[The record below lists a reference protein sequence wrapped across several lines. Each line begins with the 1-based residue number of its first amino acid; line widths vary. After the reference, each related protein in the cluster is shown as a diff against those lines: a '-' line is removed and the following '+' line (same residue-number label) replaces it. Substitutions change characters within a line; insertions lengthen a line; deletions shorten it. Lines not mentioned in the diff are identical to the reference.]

1 MTRRPWP
8 WLLGLGALTGACTG
22 IIGGEDAP
30 DGPGGTPTSFA
41 CDADQVP
48 AALPL
53 RRLSHL
59 QYRNTMADLVRFASP
74 SAAVEILGA
83 IEPLFAQLPNDQRVG
98 PDKHYAGFTRLDQA
112 LQQQHVDGAYHVA
125 GAIGAALSAPPSR
138 LAELA
143 GACATDADA
152 ANDDACL
159 DDMIRKFGERALR
172 RPVTDEDVAFYR
184 GPAGAAPFDAA
195 DYADVIALL
204 LNAPHTLYFVEH
216 GQEGSDPTAPLDAYE
231 LASRLSY
238 HFWQTLP
245 DEQLFAAAQRG
256 DLLTEAGYAAEVE
269 RIWSD
274 PRTREAM
281 GELFGQ
287 WLDNTTLEELDAR
300 VGTPLFDAFAAGYT
314 PGPDL
319 REHMLAE
326 VTDAALYYTFEN
338 PGTFHDLLTSRK
350 SFARTED
357 LAALY
362 KVPAWSGGEPPDFTE
377 PERVGLLTRAAY
389 LATGSANTRPIMKG
403 VFIRKALLCDEIPP
417 PPPNAA
423 ANPPQLSDTLS
434 TREVVEELTG
444 NGACAA
450 CHGVSINPLGFATEN
465 FDSLGRV
472 RTEQTLFD
480 PETGQ
485 VVGTAPIDT
494 SAVPRVELDDQ
505 QVAQSAA
512 DLTNLIAASEKPYA
526 CFARQYFRFT
536 FGRLEDLDRDSCAL
550 ADVKLALDE
559 GKPMADVLRSIARS
573 KAFRM
578 RSFEGD
584 GARRTP
590 TQVDD

>member
-1 MTRRPWP
+1 MIRRRWP
-8 WLLGLGALTGACTG
+8 WLLGLGVLTSACTG
-22 IIGGEDAP
+22 IIGGNPE
-30 DGPGGTPTSFA
+30 DGPGSTPTSFVCA
-41 CDADQVP
+41 TDAVP
-48 AALPL
+48 EASPL

-59 QYRNTMADLVRFASP
+59 QYRNTVVDLVRFAAP
-74 SAAVEILGA
+74 SAAAQILDGA
-83 IEPLFAQLPNDQRVG
+83 EPLFAQLPSDQRVG
-98 PDKHYAGFTRLDQA
+98 TDKHYAGFTRLDQA

-125 GAIGAALSAPPSR
+125 EQIGAALTSSPSR

-159 DDMIRKFGERALR
+159 DDMIRRFGERALR
-172 RPVTDEDVAFYR
+172 RAVTDEDVTFYR

-195 DYADVIALL
+195 DYADIVALL
-204 LNAPHTLYFVEH
+204 LNAPHLLYFVEH
-216 GQEGSDPTAPLDAYE
+216 GQAGTDPTAPLDAYE
-231 LASRLSY
+231 LASRMSY

-245 DEQLFAAAQRG
+245 DEQLFAAARSG
-256 DLLTEAGYAAEVE
+256 DLLTEAGYEAEVE
-269 RIWSD
+269 RIFND

-287 WLDNTTLEELDAR
+287 WLDNTTLEELDSR
-300 VGTPLFDAFAAGYT
+300 VGTPLFDAFTAGYT

-338 PGTFHDLLTSRK
+338 PGSLRDLLTSRK

-357 LAALY
+357 LASLY
-362 KVPAWSGGEPPDFTE
+362 EVPVWSGGEPPEFTE
-377 PERVGLLTRAAY
+377 PERAGLLTRAAF

-444 NGACAA
+444 NGACAG
-450 CHGVSINPLGFATEN
+450 CHKGIINPLGFATEN

-472 RTEQTLFD
+472 RAEQTLFD
-480 PETGQ
+480 TETGA
-485 VVGTAPIDT
+485 VVGTAGVNT
-494 SAVPRVELDDQ
+494 EVVPHVESSNDE
-505 QVAQSAA
+505 QVAKNAV
-512 DLTNLIAASEKPYA
+512 DLTKLIADSPKPYA

-536 FGRLEDLDRDSCAL
+536 FGRLEDLNRDACAL

-578 RSFEGD
+578 RSFED
-584 GARRTP
+584 
-590 TQVDD
+590 

>member
-8 WLLGLGALTGACTG
+8 WLLGIGALTGACTG
-22 IIGGEDAP
+22 VIGDGP
-30 DGPGGTPTSFA
+30 SGGPGGPGGPGVTPTSFA
-41 CDADQVP
+41 CDEGQVP
-48 AALPL
+48 EALPL

-59 QYRNTMADLVRFASP
+59 QYRNTVADLVRFASP
-74 SAAVEILGA
+74 SAAAEILA
-83 IEPLFAQLPNDQRVG
+83 EAEPLFGQLPGDQRVG

-112 LQQQHVDGAYHVA
+112 LQQQHVDGAYSVA
-125 GAIGAALSAPPSR
+125 EMIGAGLTSPPSR

-143 GACATDADA
+143 GACAMDTDAG
-152 ANDDACL
+152 NDDACL
-159 DDMIRKFGERALR
+159 DGMIQKFGERALR
-172 RPVTDEDVAFYR
+172 RPVTAEDVAFYR
-184 GPAGAAPFDAA
+184 GPAGAAPFEAA
-195 DYADVIALL
+195 DYADVVALL
-204 LNAPHTLYFVEH
+204 LNAPHMLYFVEH
-216 GQEGSDPTAPLDAYE
+216 GQEGGDPTAPLDAYE

-245 DEQLFAAAQRG
+245 DEQLFTAARSG
-256 DLLTEAGYAAEVE
+256 DLLTEAGFAAEVD
-269 RIWSD
+269 RVFND
-274 PRTREAM
+274 PRTREAV

-300 VGTPLFDAFAAGYT
+300 VGTPLFDAFTAGYT
-314 PGPDL
+314 PGPEL

-326 VTDAALYYTFEN
+326 VTDAALYYTFEEQ
-338 PGTFHDLLTSRK
+338 GTLRDLITSRR

-357 LAALY
+357 LAGLY
-362 KVPAWSGGEPPDFTE
+362 HVPVWSGGEPPEFTE

-444 NGACAA
+444 DGTCNS
-450 CHGVSINPLGFATEN
+450 CHGVSINALGFATEN

-472 RTEQTLFD
+472 RAEQTLFD
-480 PETGQ
+480 PETGE
-485 VVGTAPIDT
+485 VVGTAKVDT
-494 SAVPRVELDDQ
+494 AAVPRVELGDE
-505 QVAQSAA
+505 QVAENAEE
-512 DLTNLIAASEKPYA
+512 LTNLIAASPKPYA

-536 FGRLEDLDRDSCAL
+536 FGRLEDLKRDSCAL

-559 GKPMADVLRSIARS
+559 GKPMADVLRTIAKS

-578 RSFEGD
+578 RSFED
-584 GARRTP
+584 
-590 TQVDD
+590 

>member
-22 IIGGEDAP
+22 VIGGGP
-30 DGPGGTPTSFA
+30 PGGDGPGSTPTSFV

-48 AALPL
+48 EALPL

-59 QYRNTMADLVRFASP
+59 QYRNTMTDLVRFASP
-74 SAAVEILGA
+74 SAADAILGEA
-83 IEPLFAQLPNDQRVG
+83 EPLFAQLPSDQRVG

-125 GAIGAALSAPPSR
+125 ETIGAALAASPSR

-152 ANDDACL
+152 SNDDACL

-172 RPVTDEDVAFYR
+172 KPVTAEDVAFYR
-184 GPAGAAPFDAA
+184 GPAGAAPFEAA
-195 DYADVIALL
+195 DYADVVALL

-216 GQEGSDPTAPLDAYE
+216 GQEGNDPTAPLDAYE

-245 DEQLFAAAQRG
+245 DEQLFTAARTG

-269 RIWSD
+269 RIFND
-274 PRTREAM
+274 PRTRAAM

-300 VGTPLFDAFAAGYT
+300 VGTPLFDAFTAGYT

-326 VTDAALYYTFEN
+326 VTDAALYYTFED
-338 PGTFHDLLTSRK
+338 PGTFRDLLTSRK

-357 LAALY
+357 LASLY
-362 KVPAWSGGEPPDFTE
+362 HVPVWSGGEPPDFTE

-403 VFIRKALLCDEIPP
+403 VFIRKALLCDDIPP

-434 TREVVEELTG
+434 TREVVQELTG
-444 NGACAA
+444 QGACAG
-450 CHGVSINPLGFATEN
+450 CHAVSINPLGFATES

-472 RTEQTLFD
+472 RADQTLFD
-480 PETGQ
+480 PATGE
-485 VVGTAPIDT
+485 VVGTAAIDT
-494 SAVPRVELDDQ
+494 AAVPRVESSDDE
-505 QVAQSAA
+505 QVAEDAGE
-512 DLTNLIAASEKPYA
+512 LTDLIAASAKPYA
-526 CFARQYFRFT
+526 CFARHYFRFT
-536 FGRLEDLDRDSCAL
+536 FGRLENLKRDACAL
-550 ADVKLALDE
+550 GEVKLALDE
-559 GKPMADVLRSIARS
+559 GKPMADVLRAIARS
-573 KAFRM
+573 TAFRM
-578 RSFEGD
+578 RSF
-584 GARRTP
+584 
-590 TQVDD
+590 DD

>member
-1 MTRRPWP
+1 MIRRPWP
-8 WLLGLGALTGACTG
+8 WLLGVGALTGACTG
-22 IIGGEDAP
+22 IIGGEP
-30 DGPGGTPTSFA
+30 SDGPNSTPTAFA
-41 CDADQVP
+41 CDEGQVP
-48 AALPL
+48 EALPL

-59 QYRNTMADLVRFASP
+59 QYRNTLADLVRFASP
-74 SAAVEILGA
+74 SAAAEILGEA
-83 IEPLFAQLPNDQRVG
+83 DPNFEKLPSDQRVG

-112 LQQQHVDGAYHVA
+112 LQQQHVDGAYDVA
-125 GAIGAALSAPPSR
+125 EKIGRALAASPSR

-143 GACATDADA
+143 GACATDSDP

-172 RPVTDEDVAFYR
+172 KPVTDEDVAFYR
-184 GPAGAAPFDAA
+184 GPAGAAPFEAA
-195 DYADVIALL
+195 DYADVVALL
-204 LNAPHTLYFVEH
+204 LNAPHMLYFVEH
-216 GQEGSDPTAPLDAYE
+216 GQQGNNPTAPLDAYE
-231 LASRLSY
+231 IASRLSY

-245 DEQLFAAAQRG
+245 DEQLFTAARSG

-269 RIWSD
+269 RVFND
-274 PRTREAM
+274 ARTRAAM

-300 VGTPLFDAFAAGYT
+300 VGTPLFDAFTAGYT

-326 VTDAALYYTFEN
+326 VTDAALYYTFED
-338 PGTFHDLLTSRK
+338 PGTFRDLLTSRK

-357 LAALY
+357 LASLY
-362 KVPAWSGGEPPDFTE
+362 HVPVWSGGEPPEFTE

-403 VFIRKALLCDEIPP
+403 VFLRKALLCDDIPP

-444 NGACAA
+444 NGACAG
-450 CHGVSINPLGFATEN
+450 CHGVSINALGFATEN

-472 RTEQTLFD
+472 RAEQTLFD
-480 PETGQ
+480 PETGA
-485 VVGTAPIDT
+485 VVGTAQVDT
-494 SAVPRVELDDQ
+494 AAVPRVEITDE
-505 QVAQSAA
+505 QVAANA
-512 DLTNLIAASEKPYA
+512 GELTKLIAESPKPYA

-536 FGRLEDLDRDSCAL
+536 FGRLEDLDRDACAL

-573 KAFRM
+573 QAFRM
-578 RSFEGD
+578 RSFED
-584 GARRTP
+584 
-590 TQVDD
+590 

>member
-1 MTRRPWP
+1 MMRRRWP
-8 WLLGLGALTGACTG
+8 WLLGLGAFTGACTG
-22 IIGGEDAP
+22 IIGGDP
-30 DGPGGTPTSFA
+30 SDKPGSTATSFV
-41 CDADQVP
+41 CDPEAVP
-48 AALPL
+48 DALPL
-53 RRLSHL
+53 RRLSHM
-59 QYRNTMADLVRFASP
+59 QYRNTMADLVRFANP
-74 SAAVEILGA
+74 SAASEILGEA
-83 IEPLFAQLPNDQRVG
+83 EPLFAQLPNDQRVG

-112 LQQQHVDGAYHVA
+112 LQQQHVDGAYSVA
-125 GAIGAALSAPPSR
+125 EKIGAELTESPSR

-159 DDMIRKFGERALR
+159 DGMIRKFGERALR
-172 RPVTDEDVAFYR
+172 RPVTDEDVTFYR
-184 GPAGAAPFDAA
+184 GPAGAAPFEAA
-195 DYADVIALL
+195 DYADVVALI
-204 LNAPHTLYFVEH
+204 LNAPHMMYFVEH
-216 GQEGSDPTAPLDAYE
+216 GQTADGATAPLDAYE
-231 LASRLSY
+231 VASRLSY

-245 DEQLFAAAQRG
+245 DEPLFAAARSG
-256 DLLTEAGYAAEVE
+256 ELLTEAGYEAQVE
-269 RIWSD
+269 RIFND

-300 VGTPLFDAFAAGYT
+300 VGTPLFDAFTAGYT

-326 VTDAALYYTFEN
+326 VTDAALYYTFDHA
-338 PGTFHDLLTSRK
+338 GTLRDLITSRK

-357 LAALY
+357 LAAIY
-362 KVPAWSGGEPPDFTE
+362 DVPVWSGGEPPDFTE
-377 PERVGLLTRAAY
+377 PERAGLLTRAAY

-403 VFIRKALLCDEIPP
+403 VFIRKALLCDDIPP

-450 CHGVSINPLGFATEN
+450 CHASVINPLGFATEN

-472 RTEQTLFD
+472 RAEQTLFD
-480 PETGQ
+480 PATGE
-485 VVGTAPIDT
+485 VVGTAEIDT
-494 SAVPRVELDDQ
+494 AAVPRVESSDGQ
-505 QVAQSAA
+505 TAQNAE
-512 DLTNLIAASEKPYA
+512 DLTNLIADSAKPYA

-536 FGRLEDLDRDSCAL
+536 FGRMEHLGRDACAL

-578 RSFEGD
+578 RSFED
-584 GARRTP
+584 
-590 TQVDD
+590 

>member
-1 MTRRPWP
+1 MMRRRWP
-8 WLLGLGALTGACTG
+8 WLLALGALTGACTG
-22 IIGGEDAP
+22 LIGEP
-30 DGPGGTPTSFA
+30 LDGKGGSTPTSFV
-41 CDADQVP
+41 CDTEAVP
-48 AALPL
+48 EALPL

-59 QYRNTMADLVRFASP
+59 QYRNTVSELVRFAAP
-74 SAAVEILGA
+74 SAAAEILGGA
-83 IEPLFAQLPNDQRVG
+83 DPLFAQLPDDRRVG

-112 LQQQHVDGAYHVA
+112 LQQQHVDGAYRV
-125 GAIGAALSAPPSR
+125 GGEIGKALTASPSR

-159 DDMIRKFGERALR
+159 DDMIRRFGERALR

-195 DYADVIALL
+195 DYADVVALL
-204 LNAPHTLYFVEH
+204 LNAPHLMYFVEH
-216 GQEGSDPTAPLDAYE
+216 GQDGSDSTAPLDAYE

-245 DEQLFAAAQRG
+245 DEALFASARSGA
-256 DLLTEAGYAAEVE
+256 LLTEAGYEAEVE

-274 PRTREAM
+274 PRTHAAM

-300 VGTPLFDAFAAGYT
+300 VGTPLFDAFTAGYT

-326 VTDAALYYTFEN
+326 VTDAALHYTFEE
-338 PGTFHDLLTSRK
+338 PGTFRDLLTSRK

-357 LAALY
+357 LASIY
-362 KVPAWSGGEPPDFTE
+362 HVPVWSGSGEPPEFTE
-377 PERVGLLTRAAY
+377 PERVGLLTRAAF
-389 LATGSANTRPIMKG
+389 LSTGSANTRPIMKG
-403 VFIRKALLCDEIPP
+403 VFIRKALLCDDIPP

-423 ANPPQLSDTLS
+423 ANPPQLSESLS
-434 TREVVEELTG
+434 TRQVVEELTG
-444 NGACAA
+444 QGACAG
-450 CHGVSINPLGFATEN
+450 CHKVIINPLGFATEN

-472 RTEQTLFD
+472 RTEQALFD
-480 PETGQ
+480 PDTGA
-485 VVGTAPIDT
+485 VVSTATVDT
-494 SAVPRVELDDQ
+494 EVVPRVESGDER
-505 QVAQSAA
+505 VAKNAA
-512 DLTNLIAASEKPYA
+512 DLTSLIAASPKPYA

-536 FGRLEDLDRDSCAL
+536 FGRLEDLDRDACAL
-550 ADVKLALDE
+550 EDVKLALDE

-573 KAFRM
+573 TAFRM
-578 RSFEGD
+578 RSF
-584 GARRTP
+584 
-590 TQVDD
+590 VD

>member
-1 MTRRPWP
+1 
-8 WLLGLGALTGACTG
+8 
-22 IIGGEDAP
+22 
-30 DGPGGTPTSFA
+30 
-41 CDADQVP
+41 VP
-48 AALPL
+48 EALPL

-59 QYRNTMADLVRFASP
+59 QYRSTMADLVRFASP
-74 SAAVEILGA
+74 SAAAAILGEA
-83 IEPLFAQLPNDQRVG
+83 EPLFAQLPSDQRVG

-112 LQQQHVDGAYHVA
+112 LQQQHVDGAYDVA
-125 GAIGAALSAPPSR
+125 EKISAALTSSPSR

-143 GACATDADA
+143 GPCATDSDA

-172 RPVTDEDVAFYR
+172 KPVTADDVTFYR
-184 GPAGAAPFDAA
+184 GPAGAPPFEAA
-195 DYADVIALL
+195 DYADVVALL
-204 LNAPHTLYFVEH
+204 LNAPHMLYFVEH

-245 DEQLFAAAQRG
+245 DEQLFAAARSG
-256 DLLTEAGYAAEVE
+256 ELLTEAGFAAEVE
-269 RIWSD
+269 RIFND
-274 PRTREAM
+274 PRTRDAV

-300 VGTPLFDAFAAGYT
+300 VGTPLFDAFTAGYT

-326 VTDAALYYTFEN
+326 VTDAALYYTFEH
-338 PGTFHDLLTSRK
+338 PGTFRDLLTSRK

-357 LAALY
+357 LASLY
-362 KVPAWSGGEPPDFTE
+362 HVPVWSGGEPPDFTE

-403 VFIRKALLCDEIPP
+403 VFIRKALLCDDIPP

-434 TREVVEELTG
+434 TRQVVEELTG
-444 NGACAA
+444 NGACAG
-450 CHGVSINPLGFATEN
+450 CHKVSINPLGFATES

-472 RTEQTLFD
+472 RTEQPLFD
-480 PETGQ
+480 PDTGE
-485 VVGTAPIDT
+485 VVGTAAIDT
-494 SAVPRVELDDQ
+494 AGVPRVESSDE
-505 QVAQSAA
+505 QVAANA
-512 DLTNLIAASEKPYA
+512 EELTNLIAESQKPYA

-536 FGRLEDLDRDSCAL
+536 FGRLENIERDACAL
-550 ADVKLALDE
+550 ADVKVALDE

-578 RSFEGD
+578 RSF
-584 GARRTP
+584 
-590 TQVDD
+590 DD

>member
-1 MTRRPWP
+1 MIRRPWP
-8 WLLGLGALTGACTG
+8 WLLGVGALTGACTG
-22 IIGGEDAP
+22 IIGGEP
-30 DGPGGTPTSFA
+30 SDGPSSTPTAFA
-41 CDADQVP
+41 CDEGQVP
-48 AALPL
+48 EALPL

-59 QYRNTMADLVRFASP
+59 QYRNTLADLVRFASP
-74 SAAVEILGA
+74 SAAAEILGEA
-83 IEPLFAQLPNDQRVG
+83 DPNFEKLPSDQRVG

-112 LQQQHVDGAYHVA
+112 LQQQHVDGAYDVA
-125 GAIGAALSAPPSR
+125 EKIGRALAASPSR

-143 GACATDADA
+143 GACATDSDPG
-152 ANDDACL
+152 NDDACL

-172 RPVTDEDVAFYR
+172 KPVTDEDVAFYR
-184 GPAGAAPFDAA
+184 GPAGAAPFEAA
-195 DYADVIALL
+195 DYADVVALL
-204 LNAPHTLYFVEH
+204 LNAPHMLYFVEH
-216 GQEGSDPTAPLDAYE
+216 GQQGNNPTAPLDAYE
-231 LASRLSY
+231 IASRLSY

-245 DEQLFAAAQRG
+245 DEQLFTAARSG

-269 RIWSD
+269 RVFND
-274 PRTREAM
+274 ARTRAAM

-300 VGTPLFDAFAAGYT
+300 VGTPLFDAFTAGYT

-326 VTDAALYYTFEN
+326 VTDAALYYTFEE
-338 PGTFHDLLTSRK
+338 PGTFRDLLTSRK

-357 LAALY
+357 LASLY
-362 KVPAWSGGEPPDFTE
+362 HVPVWSGGEPPEFTE

-403 VFIRKALLCDEIPP
+403 VFLRKALLCDDIPP

-444 NGACAA
+444 NGACAG
-450 CHGVSINPLGFATEN
+450 CHGVSINALGFATEN

-472 RTEQTLFD
+472 RAEQTLFD
-480 PETGQ
+480 PDTGA
-485 VVGTAPIDT
+485 VVGTAQIDT
-494 SAVPRVELDDQ
+494 AAVPRVEITDE
-505 QVAQSAA
+505 QVAANA
-512 DLTNLIAASEKPYA
+512 GELTKLIAESPKPYA

-536 FGRLEDLDRDSCAL
+536 FGRLEDLDRDACAL

-573 KAFRM
+573 QAFRM
-578 RSFEGD
+578 RSFED
-584 GARRTP
+584 
-590 TQVDD
+590 

>member
-1 MTRRPWP
+1 MMRRRWP

-22 IIGGEDAP
+22 LIGEPLDGEV
-30 DGPGGTPTSFA
+30 GSTPTSFV
-41 CDADQVP
+41 CDPDAVP
-48 AALPL
+48 QALPL

-59 QYRNTMADLVRFASP
+59 QYRNTVSDLVRFAVP
-74 SAAVEILGA
+74 SAAGEILGGA
-83 IEPLFAQLPNDQRVG
+83 EPLFAQLPNDQRVG

-112 LQQQHVDGAYHVA
+112 LQQQHVDGAYRVA
-125 GAIGAALSAPPSR
+125 GEIGKALTASPAR

-143 GACATDADA
+143 GACATDADP

-159 DDMIRKFGERALR
+159 DAMIRRLGERALR

-184 GPAGAAPFDAA
+184 GPAGASPFDGA
-195 DYADVIALL
+195 DYADVVALL
-204 LNAPHTLYFVEH
+204 LNAPHMMYFVEH

-245 DEQLFAAAQRG
+245 DEPLFEAARTGA
-256 DLLTEAGYAAEVE
+256 LLTEAGYEAEVE
-269 RIWSD
+269 RIFKD
-274 PRTREAM
+274 PRTRAAM

-300 VGTPLFDAFAAGYT
+300 VGTPLFDAFTAGYT

-326 VTDAALYYTFEN
+326 VTDAALHYTFEE
-338 PGTFHDLLTSRK
+338 PGTFRDLLTSRK

-357 LAALY
+357 LASLY
-362 KVPAWSGGEPPDFTE
+362 HTPVWSGSGEPPEFTE
-377 PERVGLLTRAAY
+377 PERAGLLTRAAF

-423 ANPPQLSDTLS
+423 ANPPQLSESLS
-434 TREVVEELTG
+434 TRQVVEELTG
-444 NGACAA
+444 QGTCAG
-450 CHGVSINPLGFATEN
+450 CHKVVINPLGFATEN

-472 RTEQTLFD
+472 RTEQALFD
-480 PETGQ
+480 PGTGE
-485 VVGTAPIDT
+485 VVATASVDT
-494 SAVPRVELDDQ
+494 EVVPRVESGDET
-505 QVAQSAA
+505 VAKNAQE
-512 DLTNLIAASEKPYA
+512 LTNLIAASPKPYA

-536 FGRLEDLDRDSCAL
+536 FGRLEDLNRDACAL
-550 ADVKLALDE
+550 EEVKLALDE
-559 GKPMADVLRSIARS
+559 GMPMADVLRSIARS
-573 KAFRM
+573 QAFRM
-578 RSFEGD
+578 RSF
-584 GARRTP
+584 
-590 TQVDD
+590 VD